1 MLARSE
7 CDKRFS
13 AIPRKDREDNGG
25 NSMERKTSA
34 LKAIKAYFGYNSR
47 PVEMSEIKA
56 LTKEDRAELGNAIL
70 AAHTD
75 DELESML
82 AG

>member
-1 MLARSE
+1 
-7 CDKRFS
+7 
-13 AIPRKDREDNGG
+13 
-25 NSMERKTSA
+25 MERKTSA